1 LRGRSLKVQSS
12 AMMMRIF
19 GFFAAARGRARKRKR
34 KSERMILSIR

>member
-19 GFFAAARGRARKRKR
+19 GFFAAARGRKRKR